1 MSESQR
7 LSLVLERVPEE
18 IHEPELAATQPLLSF
33 DAYAAGYRVF
43 GWLHLDADRLT
54 DMLND
59 HVELLLGNVL
69 VEDLDEGTTVAADE
83 AVVHRDELIA
93 VRASGPRG
101 SAARRHETAAHPT
114 LVEAGPYLIGG
125 HLHAQPSANPLA
137 RVRGR
142 EPMIPLTEAWIAY
155 RAGGATT
162 RRRVGTIIVNRHLV
176 TRFTSVTEEE
186 LDAAAPPLAP
196 AAA

>member
-1 MSESQR
+1 MSEPRR

-18 IHEPELAATQPLLSF
+18 IHEPELADTQPLLSF
-33 DAYAAGYRVF
+33 DAYAAGYRVY
-43 GWLHLDADRLT
+43 GWLHLEADRLT
-54 DMLND
+54 DMLNA
-59 HVELLLGNVL
+59 HGELLLANVL

-101 SAARRHETAAHPT
+101 SAERWQETAAHPT

-125 HLHAQPSANPLA
+125 HLHARPDANPLA

-155 RAGGATT
+155 RSGGATT

-176 TRFTSVTEEE
+176 TKFTAVTQEE
-186 LDAAAPPLAP
+186 LEAAAPPLAV

>member
-1 MSESQR
+1 MSELRR

-18 IHEPELAATQPLLSF
+18 IHEPGLVDALPLLSF
-33 DAYAAGYRVF
+33 DAYAAGSRVY
-43 GWLHLDADRLT
+43 GWLHLEADRLT
-54 DMLND
+54 DMLNA
-59 HVELLLGNVL
+59 HGELLLANVL

-83 AVVHRDELIA
+83 AIVHRDELIA

-101 SAARRHETAAHPT
+101 SADRWQATAAHPT

-125 HLHAQPSANPLA
+125 HLHTPPDANPLA

-155 RAGGATT
+155 RSGGATT

-176 TRFTSVTEEE
+176 TRFTSVSEAE
-186 LDAAAPPLAP
+186 LDAAAPPLAV